1 MSDTNLQLIFSEV
14 HSIKTQIKELT
25 NEVHERNNLQLYTK
39 QETARILKISI
50 RTLTSYMSQG
60 KISPTYHDRA
70 VRFRKKEIDRYIREN
85 TIS

>member
-39 QETARILKISI
+39 QEDPQDLHTYTNQLHEPGKD
-50 RTLTSYMSQG
+50 LTNL
-60 KISPTYHDRA
+60 P
-70 VRFRKKEIDRYIREN
+70 
-85 TIS
+85 